1 MADEDIA
8 RKARQLRQQLAD
20 WSYRYYVL
28 DDPAVPDAEYDR
40 LFRALSDIEQQ
51 YPELV
56 TPDSPTQRVG
66 EQPLQGF
73 EEVRHSIPMLSLANA
88 FSETE
93 ILDFDRRVRER
104 LGIDGDVE
112 YVAEPKLD
120 GLAVSLVYEEG
131 LLVQAATRG
140 DGERGELIT
149 ANVRTIRSVPLRLRG
164 QVPAKIEVRGEVIM
178 THAGFAALNQ
188 RQGLSGERLFAN
200 PRNAAAGSLRQ
211 LDPRITAHRPL
222 VFFAYAVAQ
231 LEGRRWPG
239 RHRDLLDLLRDWGL
253 PVSPQVRHCVG
264 IEALLS
270 AYRDMQSRRAHL
282 GYDIDGMVYKVDRL
296 DWQQE
301 LGFVTRAPR
310 WAIAHKFPAQEEITR
325 LKDVEFQVGRTG
337 AITPVARL
345 EPVQLGGVTVSNA
358 TLHNM
363 DEIQRLDLHIGD
375 TVVVY
380 RAGDVIPKV
389 VGAIADRRP
398 PNAQAVVAPEA
409 CPVCGSEVLRLDDEA
424 VMRCTGGLFCPAQ
437 QKEAIRH
444 FASRRAMDIEGLG
457 DKLVDAL
464 VDAGLVR
471 HVADLYHLQ
480 AGDITALERMGEKS
494 AENLLQALDASR
506 QTTLPRFLYA
516 LGIRDVGEATA
527 KSLAA
532 YFGSLEP
539 LMAADTENLQKVP
552 DVGPVV
558 ASRIAHFFAEAH
570 NREVIA
576 ALRDAGVCW
585 PESEPVAAEDAPLSG
600 QTWVLTGTL
609 DVMSRDQAKDLLETL
624 GARVS
629 ASVSRKTSVVVA
641 GRDAGSKLDKATALE
656 ITILDENQFV
666 NFLQKQGVS
675 P

>member
-1 MADEDIA
+1 
-8 RKARQLRQQLAD
+8 
-20 WSYRYYVL
+20 
-28 DDPAVPDAEYDR
+28 
-40 LFRALSDIEQQ
+40 
-51 YPELV
+51 
-56 TPDSPTQRVG
+56 
-66 EQPLQGF
+66 
-73 EEVRHSIPMLSLANA
+73 MLSLSNA
-88 FSETE
+88 FSQTD

-104 LGIDGDVE
+104 LGIDGDVV
-112 YVAEPKLD
+112 YMAEPKLD
-120 GLAVSLVYEEG
+120 GLAVSLIYEDG

-140 DGERGELIT
+140 DGARGELIT
-149 ANVRTIRSVPLRLRG
+149 ANVRTIRSVPLRLQG
-164 QVPAKIEVRGEVIM
+164 YAPEKVEIRGEVIM
-178 THAGFAALNQ
+178 THAGFAALNA
-188 RQGLSGERLFAN
+188 RQGASGEKLFAN

-231 LEGRRWPG
+231 LEGMEWPEY
-239 RHRDLLDLLRDWGL
+239 HHDLLALLRDWGL
-253 PVSPQVRHCVG
+253 PVNPEIIHCVG
-264 IEALLS
+264 VGAVLA
-270 AYRDMQSRRAHL
+270 AYESMQSKRAHL

-325 LKDVEFQVGRTG
+325 LNSVEFQVGRTG

-345 EPVQLGGVTVSNA
+345 EPVQLSGVTVSNA

-363 DEIQRLDLHIGD
+363 DEIRRLDLHIGD
-375 TVVVY
+375 SVVVY

-389 VGAIADRRP
+389 VSVIPELRPTDAQPVIAPD
-398 PNAQAVVAPEA
+398 A
-409 CPVCGSEVLRLDDEA
+409 CPVCGSDILRLDEEA
-424 VMRCTGGLFCPAQ
+424 IMRCSGGLFCPAQ

-471 HVADLYHLQ
+471 HVAELYHLR
-480 AGDITALERMGEKS
+480 ASDVASLDRMGEKS
-494 AENLLQALDASR
+494 AENLLKALDGSR
-506 QTTLPRFLYA
+506 QTTLPRFLFA

-527 KSLAA
+527 KSLAD
-532 YFGSLEP
+532 YFGSLDS
-539 LMAADTENLQKVP
+539 LMAADIESLQKTP

-558 ASRIAHFFAEAH
+558 ASRIAHFFAQGH

-585 PESEPVAAEDAPLSG
+585 SESEPVVSGKDSPLG
-600 QTWVLTGTL
+600 NQTWVLSGTL
-609 DVMSRDQAKDLLETL
+609 DVMTRDQAKDLLETL

-629 ASVSRKTSVVVA
+629 GSVSRKTSVVVA
-641 GRDAGSKLDKATALE
+641 GRDAGSKLDKATALG
-656 ITILDENQFV
+656 ITIMDEDQFLD
-666 NFLQKQGVS
+666 FLQTQGLA